1 MIGAVVDEALK
12 EMENA
17 TNEGMKAADDYMDT
31 ETGLLMCGN
40 AIQKSRKKSHSWGW
54 SVLSAVFVSVRQRK
68 WKGSVKNTGR
78 RMNFC
83 ISVR

>member
-1 MIGAVVDEALK
+1 
-12 EMENA
+12 MENA
-17 TNEGMKAADDYMDT
+17 TNEGMKVADDYMDT

-54 SVLSAVFVSVRQRK
+54 SVLSAVFASVRQRK

>member
-1 MIGAVVDEALK
+1 MIGAVVDEVLK

-31 ETGLLMCGN
+31 ETGFWCAEN

-54 SVLSAVFVSVRQRK
+54 SVLSAVFAGVRQRK
-68 WKGSVKNTGR
+68 WRGSVKNTGR
-78 RMNFC
+78 RKNFC

>member
-1 MIGAVVDEALK
+1 
-12 EMENA
+12 MENA
-17 TNEGMKAADDYMDT
+17 TNEGMKVADDYMDT

-54 SVLSAVFVSVRQRK
+54 SVLSAVFAGVRQRK
-68 WKGSVKNTGR
+68 WRGSVKNTGR
-78 RMNFC
+78 RKNFC

>member
-1 MIGAVVDEALK
+1 
-12 EMENA
+12 MENA
-17 TNEGMKAADDYMDT
+17 TNEGMKVADDYMDT

-54 SVLSAVFVSVRQRK
+54 SVLSAVFAGVRQRK

-78 RMNFC
+78 RKNFC